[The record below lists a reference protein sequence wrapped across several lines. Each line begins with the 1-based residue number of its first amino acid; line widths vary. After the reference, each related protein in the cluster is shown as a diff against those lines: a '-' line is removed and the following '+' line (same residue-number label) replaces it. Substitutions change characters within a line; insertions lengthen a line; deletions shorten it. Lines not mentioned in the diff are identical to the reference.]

1 MRWAPALLAALA
13 LASAALALAPPRA
26 WLAATWLGGSPAY
39 MLLAPALFHI
49 LGAAR
54 GSRLVAALALASGL
68 AAGLKYAL
76 GLPRPPEELWL
87 AEAEGPGF
95 PSGHATVAAAFW
107 LTLALTAPSPSTVA
121 LAAAIPALVAGSRLA
136 LRVHYPHDAAG
147 GVLLGL
153 LAAVAVAVAS
163 RKLAPSTL
171 LALAGLAG
179 LALQAPAGT
188 PEPEAPLAALGAA
201 AAAAILRE
209 RLHPRPLRHAVL
221 GSMAALAL
229 GAPALVVSSPLK
241 EALMALAGAAAVAA
255 PLLAERAYTAGQT
268 VIPLCYWRFDT
279 HSLYS
284 LFICMKL
291 RICID
296 AT

>member
-39 MLLAPALFHI
+39 MLLAPALFHL

-107 LTLALTAPSPSTVA
+107 LTLALAAPSPSTVA

-147 GVLLGL
+147 GALLGL
-153 LAAVAVAVAS
+153 LAGLAVEAAS
-163 RKLAPSTL
+163 RRLSPPAL
-171 LALAGLAG
+171 LAAAGLAG
-179 LALQAPAGT
+179 LAVQAPVGA
-188 PEPEAPLAALGAA
+188 PDPEAPVVALGAA
-201 AAAAILRE
+201 VAVAALNDRLGPRPPREAAI
-209 RLHPRPLRHAVL
+209 
-221 GSMAALAL
+221 GSLAALAL
-229 GAPALVVSSPLK
+229 GAPALAAPTPLR

-255 PLLAERAYTAGQT
+255 PPLLQT
-268 VIPLCYWRFDT
+268 RKFSP
-279 HSLYS
+279 S
-284 LFICMKL
+284 
-291 RICID
+291 
-296 AT
+296 